1 MMLQIPGY
9 EWKHYFMEKED
20 KEVLKKNWAR
30 LKPSL
35 LKDRKNKQFKKSA
48 SKIKGA
54 KAVNK
59 ESE

>member
-1 MMLQIPGY
+1 MNESITFG
-9 EWKHYFMEKED
+9 EKED